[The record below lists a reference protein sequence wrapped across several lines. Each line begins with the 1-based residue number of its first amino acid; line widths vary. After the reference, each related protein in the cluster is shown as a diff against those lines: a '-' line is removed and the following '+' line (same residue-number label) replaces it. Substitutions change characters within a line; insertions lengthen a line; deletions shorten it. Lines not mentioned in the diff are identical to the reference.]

1 MDKYIYTNKT
11 SLSSELCNDIIQL
24 FEIENKKYEGVT
36 AAGLNKNIKNT
47 MDFVI
52 PKDNNKW
59 YKIYNFLSKELQYNI
74 KEYLN
79 NLNNNDEYKNINQ
92 DTNITYKFFDN
103 NKYYIHNFMVQR
115 YNRNEGKYV
124 YHNDFMID
132 HKKKQ
137 NRIITYL
144 WYLNDVIEGGE
155 TTFHSGEIKINPE
168 IGKLILFPACWS
180 YPHCGKMPL
189 SSSKYIITGWIY
201 IDY

>member
-1 MDKYIYTNKT
+1 
-11 SLSSELCNDIIQL
+11 
-24 FEIENKKYEGVT
+24 
-36 AAGLNKNIKNT
+36 
-47 MDFVI
+47 
-52 PKDNNKW
+52 
-59 YKIYNFLSKELQYNI
+59 
-74 KEYLN
+74 
-79 NLNNNDEYKNINQ
+79 
-92 DTNITYKFFDN
+92 
-103 NKYYIHNFMVQR
+103 MVQR

-132 HKKKQ
+132 HEKKQ

>member
-36 AAGLNKNIKNT
+36 AAGLNKNVKNT

-132 HKKKQ
+132 HEKKQ